1 MTPMRKLVLALC
13 LSRVAHAQEPSDI
26 PRAALVALV
35 PSPVGVR
42 ETRKYERYV
51 IHGSSAEALAS
62 QMQAL
67 GPHGSD
73 EIAPALTRSDRR
85 ASLEYRSDWHGCRI
99 SDVTVTLDVT
109 IILPVWDIPRDAS
122 PRLRAEWD
130 RFLGALERHELGHR
144 AIALAG
150 AQQLVQS
157 LERLRAKSCDAL
169 HTAAEYAS
177 RDEAAATRAA
187 QIAYDDSTSHGL
199 KQGTSLEN
207 VR

>member
-1 MTPMRKLVLALC
+1 MRSLLLLVC
-13 LSRVAHAQEPSDI
+13 LTGTTYAQEPSDI

-35 PSPVGVR
+35 PSPRGVR

-51 IHGSSAEALAS
+51 VHGATVQALAA

-67 GPHGSD
+67 GPHDAD

-85 ASLEYRSDWHGCRI
+85 ASLEFRGDSRGCRI
-99 SDVTVTLDVT
+99 SDVTVALDVT

-122 PRLRAEWD
+122 AALRAEWD

-150 AQQLVQS
+150 AQRLDQTLA
-157 LERLRAKSCDAL
+157 RLRGRTCDDVK
-169 HTAAEYAS
+169 TAAGYAS
-177 RDEAAATRAA
+177 RDEAAATRTA
-187 QIAYDDSTSHGL
+187 QVAYDDSTAHGI
-199 KQGTSLEN
+199 KQGTSLGN

>member
-1 MTPMRKLVLALC
+1 MRTLLLMLC
-13 LSRVAHAQEPSDI
+13 ISGASLAQEPSDI

-35 PSPVGVR
+35 PSPVGVH
-42 ETRKYERYV
+42 ETRRYERYV
-51 IHGSSAEALAS
+51 IHGGSTEALAA

-67 GPHGSD
+67 GPHDAD
-73 EIAPALTRSDRR
+73 EIAPALTRSDRK
-85 ASLEYRSDWHGCRI
+85 ASLEYRSDGRSCRI
-99 SDVTVTLDVT
+99 SDVTVALDVT

-122 PRLRAEWD
+122 AALRAEWE

-150 AQQLVQS
+150 AEQLAQA
-157 LERLRAKSCDAL
+157 LERIHGRSCDQL

-177 RDEAAATRAA
+177 RDEAAATRAQ
-187 QIAYDDSTSHGL
+187 QIAYDDSTSHGI
-199 KQGTSLEN
+199 KQGTALSN

>member
-1 MTPMRKLVLALC
+1 MRKVFVAILITGA
-13 LSRVAHAQEPSDI
+13 AHAQEPSDI

-35 PSPVGVR
+35 PSPSGVR

-51 IHGSSAEALAS
+51 IHGGSVEQLAA

-67 GPHGSD
+67 GPHDAD

-85 ASLEYRSDWHGCRI
+85 VSLEFRGDARGCRI
-99 SDVTVTLDVT
+99 SDVTVALDVT
-109 IILPVWDIPRDAS
+109 IILPVWDVPRDAS
-122 PRLRAEWD
+122 AALRAEWD

-150 AQQLVQS
+150 AQKLDQT
-157 LERLRAKSCDAL
+157 LERIHGHSCDEL
-169 HTAAEYAS
+169 HAAAEYAS
-177 RDEAAATRAA
+177 RDEAAATRDA
-187 QIAYDDSTSHGL
+187 QIAYDKSTDHGI